1 LFDPFGWFGFLPER
15 NRHRLLRAFVIA
27 VCAALLVLRAREWP
41 HFLFKPLWL
50 AEVLIYV
57 VFIWM
62 YAVRVE
68 PVDRSRG
75 VREIVFPLVAG
86 VLPFAFLFFPVNRE
100 IVSTRERAMAL
111 FAAMTLFT
119 SFTIWG
125 MITLRQAFS
134 VTVEARTLVTGGPYR
149 LVRHPIY
156 TGEVLTGAMVVI
168 LRFSPLNAALF
179 ALFLTLQIVRSR
191 LEEQKLLRVFPA
203 YRDTVGKSAWFWKA

>member
-15 NRHRLLRAFVIA
+15 LRHRLLQAFVIA
-27 VCAALLVLRAREWP
+27 VCAALLVLRVREWP
-41 HFLFKPLWL
+41 HFLFKPLWF

-62 YAVRVE
+62 YAVRIE

-75 VREIVFPLVAG
+75 MREIILPLVAG
-86 VLPFAFLFFPVNRE
+86 ALPFAFLLFPVNRE
-100 IVSTRERAMAL
+100 VVSTRERAMAL

-119 SFTIWG
+119 SLTIWG
-125 MITLRQAFS
+125 MFTLRRAFS

-156 TGEVLTGAMVVI
+156 TGEALTGAMVVI
-168 LRFSPLNAALF
+168 LRFTPANAALF
-179 ALFLTLQIVRSR
+179 ALFIALQLFRSR
-191 LEEQKLLRVFPA
+191 LEEGKLLRVFPD
-203 YRDTVGKSAWFWKA
+203 YRDSVGKSWWFWKA

>member
-1 LFDPFGWFGFLPER
+1 MFDPFGWFGFLPER
-15 NRHRLLRAFVIA
+15 LRHRFLSAFVIA
-27 VCAALLVLRAREWP
+27 VCAVLLVLRVREWP
-41 HFLFKPLWL
+41 HFLFKPLWF

-62 YAVRVE
+62 YAVRIE
-68 PVDRSRG
+68 PIDRSRG
-75 VREIVFPLVAG
+75 AREIVLPLVAG

-119 SFTIWG
+119 SLTIWG
-125 MITLRQAFS
+125 MATLRRAFS

-168 LRFSPLNAALF
+168 LRFTPANGALF
-179 ALFLTLQIVRSR
+179 AFFVALQLARSR
-191 LEEQKLLRVFPA
+191 LEEIKLLRVFPE

>member
-1 LFDPFGWFGFLPER
+1 MFDPFGWFAFLPER
-15 NRHRLLRAFVIA
+15 LRHRILQAFVIA
-27 VCAALLVLRAREWP
+27 VCAALLALRVREWP

-75 VREIVFPLVAG
+75 VREVLLPLAAG
-86 VLPFAFLFFPVNRE
+86 GLPFAFLLFPVNHG
-100 IVSTRERAMAL
+100 IVPTREGAMVL
-111 FAAMTLFT
+111 FAFMTLFT
-119 SFTIWG
+119 AFTIWG
-125 MITLRQAFS
+125 MVTLRRAFS

-156 TGEVLTGAMVVI
+156 AGEALTGAMVVI
-168 LRFSPLNAALF
+168 LRLSPLNAALL
-179 ALFLTLQIVRSR
+179 ALFVVLQLFRSR
-191 LEEQKLLRVFPA
+191 LEERKLSRNFPE
-203 YRDTVGKSAWFWKA
+203 YRDTVGQSWWFWKV